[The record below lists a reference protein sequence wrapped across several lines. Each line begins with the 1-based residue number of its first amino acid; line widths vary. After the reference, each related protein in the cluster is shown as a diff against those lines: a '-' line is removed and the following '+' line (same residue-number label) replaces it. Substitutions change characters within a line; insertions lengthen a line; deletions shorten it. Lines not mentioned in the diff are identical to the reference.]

1 MPALS
6 PLNTPTIFDK
16 IPVLLYIFI
25 MVYLHNDNKSRRSS
39 LRRADA
45 VQVSSMVQGFVQMWI
60 KFEAALHREIA
71 LNQAGNADQA
81 ESKRLQ
87 SYIDYG
93 IFYRVSSSLLK
104 HSELTMG
111 ELSGALSV
119 PFSKAT
125 RIVDSL
131 VADGYLERLHD
142 PDDRRVIKVALTDK
156 GNRLHGTI
164 ESFTGEHVQQI
175 LSGLTPEEQEILFVL
190 IRKVVSALEKV
201 T

>member
-1 MPALS
+1 ME
-6 PLNTPTIFDK
+6 
-16 IPVLLYIFI
+16 
-25 MVYLHNDNKSRRSS
+25 YLRNDNKLHGPG
-39 LRRADA
+39 LRKIDA
-45 VQVSSMVQGFVQMWI
+45 VQVSSIVQGFVQMWI

-71 LNQAGNADQA
+71 LKQMGNADRE

-93 IFYRVSSSLLK
+93 IFYRVSSSILK
-104 HSELTMG
+104 NSELTMG

-131 VADGYLERLHD
+131 VADGYLKRLHD
-142 PDDRRVIKVALTDK
+142 PDDRRVVKVALTDK
-156 GNRLHGTI
+156 GSRLHRTI
-164 ESFTGEHVQQI
+164 ENFTGEHVQEI
-175 LSGLTPEEQEILFVL
+175 LSDLTHEEQEILFVL

>member
-1 MPALS
+1 
-6 PLNTPTIFDK
+6 
-16 IPVLLYIFI
+16 
-25 MVYLHNDNKSRRSS
+25 
-39 LRRADA
+39 LRKADA
-45 VQVSSMVQGFVQMWI
+45 VQVSSVVQGFVQMWI
-60 KFEAALHREIA
+60 KFEAALHKEIA
-71 LNQAGNADQA
+71 IKQMGSGDRA

-93 IFYRVSSSLLK
+93 IFYRVSSSILK
-104 HSELTMG
+104 NGVLTMG

-131 VADGYLERLHD
+131 VADGYLKRLHD

-156 GNRLHGTI
+156 GSRLHRTI
-164 ESFTGEHVQQI
+164 ENFTGEHVQEI
-175 LSGLTPEEQEILFVL
+175 LAGLTHEEQEILFVL

>member
-1 MPALS
+1 M
-6 PLNTPTIFDK
+6 
-16 IPVLLYIFI
+16 
-25 MVYLHNDNKSRRSS
+25 
-39 LRRADA
+39 RRADA
-45 VQVSSMVQGFVQMWI
+45 VQVSSIVQGFVQMWI
-60 KFEAALHREIA
+60 KFEAALHKEIA
-71 LNQAGNADQA
+71 VNQTGGGNQA

-104 HSELTMG
+104 NGELSMG
-111 ELSGALSV
+111 ELSNTLSV

-131 VADGYLERLHD
+131 VADGYLKRLHD
-142 PDDRRVIKVALTDK
+142 TDDRRVIKVALTDK
-156 GNRLHGTI
+156 GSRLHRTI
-164 ESFTGEHVQQI
+164 ENFTGEHVQEI
-175 LSGLTPEEQEILFVL
+175 LSDLTHEEQEILFVL